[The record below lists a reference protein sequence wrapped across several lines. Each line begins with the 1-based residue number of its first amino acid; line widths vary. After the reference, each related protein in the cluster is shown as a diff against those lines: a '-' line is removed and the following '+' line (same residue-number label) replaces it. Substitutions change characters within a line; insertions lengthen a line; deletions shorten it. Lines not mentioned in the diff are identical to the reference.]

1 MYIYIIESLNLI
13 KSAWKGMVTGN
24 DLKVR
29 IYDTLNTN
37 NLTDT
42 VESWWK
48 VRDIKQKYPGLPIY
62 QNSESN
68 NNELIQSNMNGS
80 DHYV

>member
-1 MYIYIIESLNLI
+1 MYIYILESLNLI

-42 VESWWK
+42 VKSW
-48 VRDIKQKYPGLPIY
+48 
-62 QNSESN
+62 
-68 NNELIQSNMNGS
+68 
-80 DHYV
+80 